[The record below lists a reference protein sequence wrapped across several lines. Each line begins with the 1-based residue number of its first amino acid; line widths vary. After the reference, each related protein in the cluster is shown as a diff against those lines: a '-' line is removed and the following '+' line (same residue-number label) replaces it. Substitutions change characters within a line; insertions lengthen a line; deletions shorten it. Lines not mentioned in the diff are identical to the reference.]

1 MTYECKCVGPWRGI
15 YCGVGMSSNFIK
27 YIYIYD
33 NFIFLANACYKSP
46 CQNSGTC
53 LNVHDDYWCK
63 CTNDYYGKI
72 EFIYGYFHSYLLC
85 FRN

>member
-1 MTYECKCVGPWRGI
+1 MTI
-15 YCGVGMSSNFIK
+15 LF
-27 YIYIYD
+27 
-33 NFIFLANACYKSP
+33 FLANACYKSP

-72 EFIYGYFHSYLLC
+72 EFFMDIFILICCVLGINCQTSK
-85 FRN
+85 